1 MPERRRLERHK
12 LITDDNQQCPW
23 QLLNRIQYGVCAPYV
38 FSRIV
43 RLMCKKPNA
52 RIYGYSGCCATIP
65 TTAPATGQ
73 DHLPEVAVAL
83 FRS

>member
-1 MPERRRLERHK
+1 MPERHLLERHK
-12 LITDDNQQCPW
+12 FITDDNQQFPW
-23 QLLNRIQYGVCAPYV
+23 QLLNRIQNVVCAPYV
-38 FSRIV
+38 FNRIV

-65 TTAPATGQ
+65 PTAPATGQ

-83 FRS
+83 FKS